1 MMKLLV
7 MEDRKNEFKDLKWLE
22 RTAHLLDSQFQIPG
36 TKFKFGLDPII
47 GLIPVLG
54 DASTLIVSAI
64 MVLYMT
70 KYGVSGKVLVMMVL
84 NIVLD
89 AVVGGIPV
97 LGSVFDFVYKAND
110 KNIRL
115 LKEHYHEG
123 KHKGSG
129 TWIIITILIIFIT
142 LFVLL
147 IIGLYQLFKFLFGL
161 F

>member
-1 MMKLLV
+1 MKLLV
-7 MEDRKNEFKDLKWLE
+7 MEKGGKNEFRDLRWLE
-22 RTAHLLDSQFQIPG
+22 RTAHLLDSQFRIPG
-36 TKFKFGLDPII
+36 TNFKFGLDPII

-54 DASTLIVSAI
+54 DASTLIISAV
-64 MVLYMT
+64 MVLYMAR
-70 KYGVSGKVLVMMVL
+70 YGVSGKVLVVMVL

-97 LGSVFDFVYKAND
+97 LGSIFDFVYKAND

-123 KHKGSG
+123 KHQGSG
-129 TWIIITILIIFIT
+129 MWIIITVLIFFVT

-147 IIGLYQLFKFLFGL
+147 MIGLYQLFKFLFGL

>member
-1 MMKLLV
+1 MK
-7 MEDRKNEFKDLKWLE
+7 EDSKNEFTDLRWLE

-36 TKFKFGLDPII
+36 TKFKFGLDPIL

-54 DASTLIVSAI
+54 DASTLIISAI
-64 MVLYMT
+64 MVLYMA

-97 LGSVFDFVYKAND
+97 LGSIFDFVYKAND
-110 KNIRL
+110 KNMRL

-123 KHKGSG
+123 KHQGSG
-129 TWIIITILIIFIT
+129 MWIIITILVVFIT